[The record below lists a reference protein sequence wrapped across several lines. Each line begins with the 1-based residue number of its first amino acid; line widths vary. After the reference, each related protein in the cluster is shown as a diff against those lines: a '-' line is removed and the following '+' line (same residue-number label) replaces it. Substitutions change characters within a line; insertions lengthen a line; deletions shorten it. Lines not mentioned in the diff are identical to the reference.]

1 MLIGYARS
9 STVEQEAGYDAQV
22 RDLQK
27 AGCEKIFA
35 EKVSSVARRDQLEAA
50 IDYIRDTDQ
59 LIVTKLDRFA
69 RSTADA
75 IELERRISA
84 KGATLKIL
92 NLSIDTSTATGRLT
106 FNVIASIAQFEREL
120 MLERQREGIAA
131 AKAKGLYKGRKPTVR
146 MQTVEIHRLH
156 DEGISNAEIARRL
169 GVHRSNVGR
178 VLVHGAE

>member
-146 MQTVEIHRLH
+146 MQAGEIHRLH
-156 DEGISNAEIARRL
+156 AEGISNAEIARRL